1 MREANEMGDRVWK
14 TLCWTFWHINLCQVD
29 FYLNFYK
36 GFVLKKK
43 KGFVLQ
49 DQMSLLLLFIVKNRK
64 QGKQVPSYL
73 GKFARVGT
81 WQERWN
87 TLGHF
92 SQHRSSP
99 PFWQTAHQS
108 SLGSSSFL
116 VSPTWRGDFWEASSH
131 SDFPFEELSWWSPGW
146 SPVLSGHQISTQTP
160 QMQSSDCYLGA
171 GRWVCFL
178 DSWSA
183 MERVNYV
190 YGFLKLP
197 FFISTTAILDCNLL
211 THEHLVI
218 SNEHMK
224 LQESRLC
231 LLLTGPSGK
240 EDMGLY
246 WKTSSK
252 QKISS
257 SQGVWII
264 QEKSFQRLQ
273 KWQNRWLM

>member
-1 MREANEMGDRVWK
+1 M
-14 TLCWTFWHINLCQVD
+14 
-29 FYLNFYK
+29 
-36 GFVLKKK
+36 
-43 KGFVLQ
+43 
-49 DQMSLLLLFIVKNRK
+49 
-64 QGKQVPSYL
+64 
-73 GKFARVGT
+73 
-81 WQERWN
+81 
-87 TLGHF
+87 
-92 SQHRSSP
+92 
-99 PFWQTAHQS
+99 
-108 SLGSSSFL
+108 
-116 VSPTWRGDFWEASSH
+116 
-131 SDFPFEELSWWSPGW
+131 
-146 SPVLSGHQISTQTP
+146 
-160 QMQSSDCYLGA
+160 
-171 GRWVCFL
+171 

-231 LLLTGPSGK
+231 LLLTGPNGE

-257 SQGVWII
+257 SKGAWII

-273 KWQNRWLM
+273 KWQDRWLM